1 MRPSGSLPTL
11 MWHLP
16 VAVMGAAVGVA
27 ATAVHR
33 LELLALGVALPLGLA
48 LAVLTT
54 FAVAVVLRRIAVPSR
69 LATSYAVGWLVVFA
83 VVLQGRPEG
92 DYLVASDAVGYALML
107 TAAGVLALGLLPG
120 RRVVDS
126 GSAGAAT

>member
-1 MRPSGSLPTL
+1 MRLGTHV
-11 MWHLP
+11 WHVP
-16 VAVMGAAVGVA
+16 VAVMGAAVAVA
-27 ATAVHR
+27 AVAVHR
-33 LELLALGVALPLGLA
+33 LEVLALGVPLPLGLA
-48 LAVLTT
+48 LGVLATV
-54 FAVAVVLRRIAVPSR
+54 AVAVVLRRIVVPSR

-83 VVLQGRPEG
+83 LALQGRPEG
-92 DYLVASDAVGYALML
+92 DYLVAGDAVGYVLML